1 MPVRLGP
8 DPYSGAIQ
16 LFFSLLSPTL
26 HPQNQRIH
34 PVPVNGDLSSSNS
47 EPQPSSS
54 GQYKWQKKMLIEV
67 EHLSKEE
74 REGERLGSAGA

>member
-1 MPVRLGP
+1 MVI
-8 DPYSGAIQ
+8 DI
-16 LFFSLLSPTL
+16 
-26 HPQNQRIH
+26 
-34 PVPVNGDLSSSNS
+34 GDLPSSNS

-74 REGERLGSAGA
+74 REGERLGSAGAPLRLFILVEIRPLTYMQQDGAEKY

>member
-1 MPVRLGP
+1 MVI
-8 DPYSGAIQ
+8 DI
-16 LFFSLLSPTL
+16 
-26 HPQNQRIH
+26 
-34 PVPVNGDLSSSNS
+34 GDLPSSNS